1 MTIQSKRAQ
10 SAHVAWVPHPFPT
23 CALFCVY
30 EGGME
35 LENKRFIR
43 RQARAN
49 QRKLDITLRQLTN
62 GLLTAEQRYAI
73 IHRLNIKKQYRLRLC
88 VKPIRISDL
97 AAVIDQSGTLQILL
111 GDPLA
116 ACVHEATA
124 FLVKC
129 STTTGGVDTLY
140 ICLPGLEEETDVS

>member
-1 MTIQSKRAQ
+1 M
-10 SAHVAWVPHPFPT
+10 
-23 CALFCVY
+23 
-30 EGGME
+30 
-35 LENKRFIR
+35 ENKRFIR

-62 GLLTAEQRYAI
+62 GLLTAEQRHTI

-97 AAVIDQSGTLQILL
+97 TAVIDQSGTLQILL
-111 GDPLA
+111 GDPLV

-124 FLVKC
+124 FLVTC

-140 ICLPGLEEETDVS
+140 ICLPRLEEETDVS

>member
-1 MTIQSKRAQ
+1 MKEVWNWKTSDLSGVRRART
-10 SAHVAWVPHPFPT
+10 SGSWTSH
-23 CALFCVY
+23 CA
-30 EGGME
+30 
-35 LENKRFIR
+35 
-43 RQARAN
+43 
-49 QRKLDITLRQLTN
+49 
-62 GLLTAEQRYAI
+62 RYAI

-97 AAVIDQSGTLQILL
+97 TAVIDRSGTLQILL

-140 ICLPGLEEETDVS
+140 ICLP

>member
-1 MTIQSKRAQ
+1 M
-10 SAHVAWVPHPFPT
+10 
-23 CALFCVY
+23 
-30 EGGME
+30 
-35 LENKRFIR
+35 ENKRFIR

-62 GLLTAEQRYAI
+62 GLLTAEQRHTI

-97 AAVIDQSGTLQILL
+97 TAVIDRSGTLQILV

-129 STTTGGVDTLY
+129 STTTGGVDALY

>member
-1 MTIQSKRAQ
+1 M
-10 SAHVAWVPHPFPT
+10 
-23 CALFCVY
+23 
-30 EGGME
+30 
-35 LENKRFIR
+35 ENKRFIR

-129 STTTGGVDTLY
+129 STTTDGVDTLPSLSGRGERGQLHDRH
-140 ICLPGLEEETDVS
+140 IHTAGKGAGRPR

>member
-1 MTIQSKRAQ
+1 MTIQSKRTKRTC
-10 SAHVAWVPHPFPT
+10 SLGPT
-23 CALFCVY
+23 PISYVCAFCVY

-62 GLLTAEQRYAI
+62 GLLTAEQRHTI

-97 AAVIDQSGTLQILL
+97 TAVIDRSGTLQILL

>member
-1 MTIQSKRAQ
+1 MMYLSKGVR
-10 SAHVAWVPHPFPT
+10 VPSND
-23 CALFCVY
+23 AGLFCV
-30 EGGME
+30 
-35 LENKRFIR
+35 
-43 RQARAN
+43 
-49 QRKLDITLRQLTN
+49 
-62 GLLTAEQRYAI
+62 
-73 IHRLNIKKQYRLRLC
+73 
-88 VKPIRISDL
+88 
-97 AAVIDQSGTLQILL
+97 

>member
-1 MTIQSKRAQ
+1 
-10 SAHVAWVPHPFPT
+10 
-23 CALFCVY
+23 
-30 EGGME
+30 ME

-49 QRKLDITLRQLTN
+49 QRKLDSTLRQLTN
-62 GLLTAEQRYAI
+62 GLLTAQQRHTI

-88 VKPIRISDL
+88 VKPIRVSDL
-97 AAVIDQSGTLQILL
+97 AAVIDRSGTLQILL

-116 ACVHEATA
+116 ARVHEATA
-124 FLVKC
+124 FLVKR
-129 STTTGGVDTLY
+129 STTSGGVDTLY

>member
-1 MTIQSKRAQ
+1 M
-10 SAHVAWVPHPFPT
+10 
-23 CALFCVY
+23 
-30 EGGME
+30 
-35 LENKRFIR
+35 ENKRFIR

-62 GLLTAEQRYAI
+62 GLLTAEQRHTI
-73 IHRLNIKKQYRLRLC
+73 IHRLNINRLRLC

-97 AAVIDQSGTLQILL
+97 TAVIDRSGTLQILL

-140 ICLPGLEEETDVS
+140 ICLPRLEEETDVS

>member
-1 MTIQSKRAQ
+1 M
-10 SAHVAWVPHPFPT
+10 
-23 CALFCVY
+23 
-30 EGGME
+30 
-35 LENKRFIR
+35 ENKRFIR

-62 GLLTAEQRYAI
+62 GLLTAE
-73 IHRLNIKKQYRLRLC
+73 HRLRLC